1 MEILKLFLTFL
12 VGFATILVG
21 DFIWLGMVVKQFTIR
36 EFGDLIA
43 VKDGSIVINVGVGL
57 LAWAV
62 IVLLVLVFVTKSGYA
77 NSVGNALLYGGIIGG
92 LSYAMYDLTNLTFL
106 KNYSVA
112 FTLVDICWGVFLC
125 AMVSLTM
132 YLFSTWIN
140 KVL

>member
-12 VGFATILVG
+12 VGFGTILIG
-21 DFIWLGMVVKQFTIR
+21 DAIWLGYIMKNFTIR
-36 EFGDLIA
+36 EFGNLVV
-43 VKDGSIVINVGVGL
+43 VKDGSIDLKLWVGL

-77 NSVGNALLYGGIIGG
+77 QSIGTALFWGWVMWG

-106 KNYSVA
+106 KNYSLA
-112 FTLVDICWGVFLC
+112 FTLVDISWGVFLL

>member
-1 MEILKLFLTFL
+1 MELLKLFLTFG
-12 VGFATILVG
+12 VGYLTILIG
-21 DFIWLGMVVKQFTIR
+21 DFLWLGHVAKNFTIR
-36 EFGDLIA
+36 EFGELVV
-43 VKDGSIVINVGVGL
+43 VKDGSIDIKLGVGL

-77 NSVGNALLYGGIIGG
+77 HSISSALLWGAVMGC

-106 KNYSVA
+106 KNYSLA
-112 FTLVDICWGVFLC
+112 FTLVDIAWGTFLL

-132 YLFSTWIN
+132 YLFSRWIE